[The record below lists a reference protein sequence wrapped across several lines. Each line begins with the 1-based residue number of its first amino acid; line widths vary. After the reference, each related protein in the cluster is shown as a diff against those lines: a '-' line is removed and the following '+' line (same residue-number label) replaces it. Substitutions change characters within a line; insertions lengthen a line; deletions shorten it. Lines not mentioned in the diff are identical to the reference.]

1 MQFKCNN
8 NFFYALDLPSQAAP
22 TETTHPITTANATNE
37 QTTDTTTSE
46 GNALTKR
53 ILTTTTT
60 TKKPPL
66 ESITTKAN
74 TKESQTSKLLLSFDL
89 AFLNSG

>member
-1 MQFKCNN
+1 M
-8 NFFYALDLPSQAAP
+8 PSLAAP
-22 TETTHPITTANATNE
+22 TETTHPTTTANATDE

-74 TKESQTSKLLLSFDL
+74 TKETQTSKLLLSFDL